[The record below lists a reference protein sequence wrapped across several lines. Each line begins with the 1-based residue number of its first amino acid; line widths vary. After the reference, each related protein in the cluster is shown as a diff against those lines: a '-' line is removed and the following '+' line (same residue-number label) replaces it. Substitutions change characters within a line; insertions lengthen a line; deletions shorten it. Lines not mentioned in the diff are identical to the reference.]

1 MRNKYAAL
9 ALGMAL
15 TITAMPVMAAST
27 TNTATTERSAKS
39 DDASPH
45 LKNRMGK
52 HLNRDR

>member
-9 ALGMAL
+9 ALGLAL

-39 DDASPH
+39 DDASTPPEEPD
-45 LKNRMGK
+45 GEAPGS
-52 HLNRDR
+52 

>member
-15 TITAMPVMAAST
+15 TITAMPVMATST

-39 DDASPH
+39 DGASPPPE
-45 LKNRMGK
+45 KPDGEAPGS
-52 HLNRDR
+52 

>member
-39 DDASPH
+39 DDASTH
-45 LKNRMGK
+45 LRNRMGK
-52 HLNRDR
+52 HLDRDR

>member
-1 MRNKYAAL
+1 MRNKYAAP

-39 DDASPH
+39 DYASTPPEEPD
-45 LKNRMGK
+45 GEEPGS
-52 HLNRDR
+52 